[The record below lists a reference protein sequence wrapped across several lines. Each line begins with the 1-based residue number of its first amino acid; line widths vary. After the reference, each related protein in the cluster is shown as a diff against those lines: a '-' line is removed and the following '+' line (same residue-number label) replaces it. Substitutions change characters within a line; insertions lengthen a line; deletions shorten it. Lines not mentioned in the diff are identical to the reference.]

1 MSSSQRKLQFLQG
14 KIALLTLDIED
25 DNKERMRLF
34 RLTQKKEE
42 ELKRLQDLLREELL
56 CIRDQVIGSQDECST
71 PNTFTIQPIS
81 SATTT
86 LL

>member
-14 KIALLTLDIED
+14 KIALLTLEIED

-56 CIRDQVIGSQDECST
+56 CIRDKIGSQDEST
-71 PNTFTIQPIS
+71 SNPDTTIQSTS
-81 SATTT
+81 STTTT